1 MRLLRGCPAGW
12 ALSLLLLAPQ
22 LAPAAW
28 NNVFQVTCNRCR
40 RQTTSNFA
48 PVIAFAAPSCPQPAC
63 PQPACPQ
70 TCCTPQVSWVQRS
83 YYQPVTSFQQ
93 VTNFEPVTSFR
104 TSYFFEPVTS
114 YHYSSYFDPC
124 SGCCQKVATPTTSFR
139 LRSQC
144 NAVTSYAARISFRPV
159 TTYRQSCYWEQV
171 TLPCSP
177 TTAPATTATPPAA
190 TIAPPVAGAPDLN
203 PGVTEEQK
211 VTPPPV
217 IDEKITVIPPSQPLR
232 RSTPLP
238 PAPVKA
244 EHVASLGA
252 SSAMLTGQVVLA
264 NYQPR
269 SGAKVTFVSASN
281 LTKRQPAVAD
291 ASGRFHVDLPAG
303 EWYVYVN
310 NKYHNAMKV
319 RGNEARNVM
328 VLSR

>member
-28 NNVFQVTCNRCR
+28 NNVFQVTCNSCR
-40 RQTTSNFA
+40 RQSTSNFA
-48 PVIAFAAPSCPQPAC
+48 PVVTFAAPSCPQP
-63 PQPACPQ
+63 CPQ
-70 TCCTPQVSWVQRS
+70 TCCSPQTSWVQRS

-93 VTNFEPVTSFR
+93 VTNFEPVTTMR
-104 TSYFFEPVTS
+104 TSFFFEPVTS
-114 YHYSSYFDPC
+114 YHYSSFFDPC

-144 NAVTSYAARISFRPV
+144 NAVTSYVARVSLRPV

-171 TLPCSP
+171 QLPCSP
-177 TTAPATTATPPAA
+177 SATVATPAPATA
-190 TIAPPVAGAPDLN
+190 APPVAGVPELN
-203 PGVTEEQK
+203 PGGVVEQQK

-232 RSTPLP
+232 RSTPVP

-244 EHVASLGA
+244 EHIASIGR
-252 SSAMLTGQVVLA
+252 SPSMLTGQVVLA
-264 NYQPR
+264 NYSPR
-269 SGAKVTFVSASN
+269 SGAKVTFVSATN
-281 LTKRQPAVAD
+281 LSKRQPAMAD
-291 ASGRFHVDLPAG
+291 DDGRFQVDLPAG
-303 EWYVYVN
+303 EWYVYVD
-310 NKYHNAMKV
+310 NKYHNAMNV